1 MGLIT
6 THYQYHCY
14 EYNGYIITLLPWR
27 WRCKDQRWRQGDDP
41 RSSRD
46 HPDKD
51 NDNSDKVSDR
61 VS

>member
-14 EYNGYIITLLPWR
+14 EYNRYIIALPWR

-41 RSSRD
+41 QSSRD